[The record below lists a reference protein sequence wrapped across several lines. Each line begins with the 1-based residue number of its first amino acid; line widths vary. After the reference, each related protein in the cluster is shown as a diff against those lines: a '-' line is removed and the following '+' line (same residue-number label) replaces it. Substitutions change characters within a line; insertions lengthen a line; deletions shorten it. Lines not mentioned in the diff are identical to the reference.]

1 MAAPLTFKYYSPSE
15 VTFSFNGTRIVGFM
29 DGTFIDAEREEQGFT
44 KHTGALGDVTRTRNL
59 NRTGKVTLTLMA
71 QSPSNDLLQA
81 IATSDEQFGDGVG
94 ALMIKDLNSNMLCHA
109 SLAWIQKMPKVE
121 RAKESGSTVWV
132 FECAD
137 LEINAG
143 GGIVPA

>member
-1 MAAPLTFKYYSPSE
+1 MSAPITFKQYDPSQ
-15 VTFSFNGTRIVGFM
+15 VKVAFKGTRIVGFQ
-29 DGTFIDAEREEQGFT
+29 DGTFLDAEREEQGFT
-44 KHTGALGDVTRTRNL
+44 KHTGSFGDVTRTRNL

-71 QSPSNDLLQA
+71 QSPVNDLLQA

-94 ALMIKDLNSNMLCHA
+94 TLHIRDLNGNMLCHA

-121 RAKESGSTVWV
+121 RGKEAGATVWV
-132 FECAD
+132 LECAD

-143 GGIVPA
+143 GNVV